1 MKKLLSIVAFLALAI
16 TAHAQLSF
24 VCDGK
29 EIASGATFTTSK
41 YNQELFEE
49 DGSYKFEPDVC
60 IKSTKN
66 ANVTIKASSS
76 KSFQFCFGGKCNI
89 VKNDSRSGDL
99 EANTPVNLQLEPAGI
114 YYDTDT
120 VTFKINIS
128 AFVTGKESTTK
139 ITMTLVATNDQEV
152 LGVNNIKATNEKVSF
167 ANGALNYN
175 FASTAPR
182 TITLTTVSGA
192 EVATWN
198 VTSANGTLPLTALKP
213 GIYVYTVSGSKARG
227 KIVVK

>member
-41 YNQELFEE
+41 CDPGMLEELGAYAFC
-49 DGSYKFEPDVC
+49 PDVS
-60 IKSTKN
+60 IKSTES
-66 ANVTIKASSS
+66 ANVTVKASST
-76 KSFQFCFGGKCNI
+76 KSFKFCYGGSCAVN
-89 VKNDSRSGDL
+89 NNFTRSQNL
-99 EANTPVNLQLEPAGI
+99 EANEPISLLLEPTGF
-114 YYDTDT
+114 YENT
-120 VTFKINIS
+120 VTFKYDLS

-139 ITMTLVATNDQEV
+139 ITMTLVVTNDQEV

-167 ANGALNYN
+167 VNGALNYN
-175 FASTAPR
+175 FASVAPR

-198 VTSANGTLPLTALKP
+198 VASANGTLQLTALKP

>member
-41 YNQELFEE
+41 CDPGMLEELGAYAFC
-49 DGSYKFEPDVC
+49 PDVS
-60 IKSTKN
+60 IKSTES
-66 ANVTIKASSS
+66 ANVTVKASST
-76 KSFQFCFGGKCNI
+76 KSFKFCYGGSCAVLN
-89 VKNDSRSGDL
+89 NFTRSQNL
-99 EANTPVNLQLEPAGI
+99 EANEPISLLLEPTGF
-114 YYDTDT
+114 YENT
-120 VTFKINIS
+120 VTFKYDLS

-139 ITMTLVATNDQEV
+139 ITMTLVVTNDQEV

-175 FASTAPR
+175 FASVAPR
-182 TITLTTVSGA
+182 TISLTTVSGA

-198 VTSANGTLPLTALKP
+198 VASANGTLPLTALKP
-213 GIYVYTVSGSKARG
+213 GIYVYTVSSSKARG